1 MIHGNR
7 KESENVEEVDNLIK
21 ALAGHISEI
30 IFSGKEREH
39 EVAEKTKALAD
50 LMSARATTY

>member
-1 MIHGNR
+1 M
-7 KESENVEEVDNLIK
+7 KEVDNLIK
-21 ALAGHISEI
+21 ALAVHISEI
-30 IFSGKEREH
+30 ISSGREREH